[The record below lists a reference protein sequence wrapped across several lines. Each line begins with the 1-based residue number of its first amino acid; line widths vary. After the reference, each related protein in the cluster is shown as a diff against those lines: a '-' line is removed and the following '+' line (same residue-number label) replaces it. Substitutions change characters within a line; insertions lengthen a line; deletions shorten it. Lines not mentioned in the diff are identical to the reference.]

1 MLHQKIQ
8 TDWMNTKTRPIYM
21 FGGHTS
27 ELLFLWQ
34 YTHILKVRGWIKVFH
49 TNGNQ
54 RKAGVA
60 ILIALSFL
68 QRAVLSGR
76 LCHADGGMLCLCDRE
91 GFTGHTKKSPGLAA
105 LLYCHCC
112 GILNNFCT
120 TDPMFSWAP
129 GPTILSW
136 SWTGMFLRT
145 IGCDFKYAYKEDSI
159 FGNPKGAVK

>member
-1 MLHQKIQ
+1 MV
-8 TDWMNTKTRPIYM
+8 
-21 FGGHTS
+21 FVF
-27 ELLFLWQ
+27 LFLISLWSWK
-34 YTHILKVRGWIKVFH
+34 KVLRADE
-49 TNGNQ
+49 NQ

-60 ILIALSFL
+60 ILVALSFL

-91 GFTGHTKKSPGLAA
+91 GFTGHTKKGPGLAA

-129 GPTILSW
+129 GPTILS
-136 SWTGMFLRT
+136 
-145 IGCDFKYAYKEDSI
+145 
-159 FGNPKGAVK
+159 